1 MRSSRTQ
8 FNPAVILSR
17 EDSEGPRT
25 SSTGSFAALR
35 RLRMTL
41 VAALIA
47 ASASAQLVITAGGRR
62 AFDRDPDSAEGNCAG
77 WTYGA
82 SPAIGAR
89 GELVGMYV
97 ASDALTQHCPNGAGI
112 DSAIRFGD
120 AIQFHALRAD
130 GSWSAGENVIDRTHF
145 DWMND
150 ASFLARNP
158 QTFAGHVT
166 SPSVVQRDGRWF
178 MAFTMSR
185 DDRNLCAGEHYAGN
199 VCGSCLD
206 PWSYFVVAWA
216 VSDDGINWRIREQA
230 PGDPTFLG
238 RPPTDAEKVPGS
250 NFKGL
255 TRVSLVA
262 YGDAFY
268 IAAQYWSQNAI
279 QIVMFRVP
287 YDPSSEW
294 GLGGDAEIVPTSL
307 TGVLGSIARIGDRFY
322 AFSPDSNRIIYQ
334 TSTNLVDWSPAIV
347 LRSSIPFLAD
357 GFGYQT
363 SVIDP
368 VAVNGA
374 DGKLHLFFASAD
386 GDPEHGVARDGRHDC
401 GLLPGFGPTAVYLGT
416 GIYETI
422 VEPRALRATTTSIAA
437 APGHFDVRVTA
448 LDGST
453 PAGNVVVR
461 DSISGDFRIAPLV
474 DGVAS
479 VELPLIPPGDHTVDA
494 WFDAQ
499 GDWDASRATLI
510 QHVPIPPRRRVAR

>member
-1 MRSSRTQ
+1 MT
-8 FNPAVILSR
+8 L
-17 EDSEGPRT
+17 
-25 SSTGSFAALR
+25 AAL
-35 RLRMTL
+35 
-41 VAALIA
+41 LIA

-62 AFDRDPDSAEGNCAG
+62 AVDRDPDSAQGNCLG

-82 SPAIGAR
+82 SPALDAR

-97 ASDALTQHCPNGAGI
+97 ASDALTQHCPAGAGI

-130 GSWSAGENVIDRTHF
+130 GSWSAGENVIDRTSF

-150 ASFLARNP
+150 AAFLAGNP
-158 QTFAGHVT
+158 QTFAGHVA

-178 MAFTMSR
+178 MAFTLSR

-216 VSDDGINWRIREQA
+216 VSDDGIHWRIRERA
-230 PGDPTFLG
+230 PGDPTLLG
-238 RPPTDAEKVPGS
+238 RPPTDAEKTTTS

-262 YGDAFY
+262 DGGYFY
-268 IAAQYWSQNAI
+268 IAAQYWSRASI
-279 QIVMFRVP
+279 RVGMFRVA
-287 YDPSSEW
+287 YDAASEW
-294 GLGGDAEIVPTSL
+294 GTSGEPEAWSVRRRTWEPVATYL
-307 TGVLGSIARIGDRFY
+307 DDQSDPNVFNYPASLGSIIRSGDHFL
-322 AFSPDSNRIIYQ
+322 AVNPDSNRVLYL
-334 TSTNLVDWSPAIV
+334 TSTNLVDWTPPVV
-347 LRSSIPFLAD
+347 LRSAIPFLAD
-357 GFGYQT
+357 GFAYEN

-368 VAVNGA
+368 AAVNDA

-386 GDPEHGVARDGRHDC
+386 GDPEHGIARDGRHDC
-401 GLLPGFGPTAVYLGT
+401 GLPAGFGPTAVYLGT

-422 VEPRALRATTTSIAA
+422 VEPRTLRPTTMSLSASALGR
-437 APGHFDVRVTA
+437 FDVRVTA
-448 LDGST
+448 PDGTT

-461 DSISGDFRIAPLV
+461 ELGGDFRIAPLV
-474 DGVAS
+474 GGAAS
-479 VELPLIPPGDHTVDA
+479 VELPFTTTGDHIVFA

-499 GDWDASRATLI
+499 GEWDASRSAGII
-510 QHVPIPPRRRVAR
+510 QHVPTPPRRRAAR